1 VLESIDLARLNR
13 DREEDIS
20 GDGQPHLVVLK
31 GPSFGDIYYL
41 DAGSS
46 VLGSDPFRADLV
58 VRDIA
63 VDPVQ
68 AKVCLDQQSGGYVLR
83 NLGGVTSVNG
93 HSVEESCSLKCGDRI
108 FVGDSVLEF
117 VERDHLREHFHRN
130 IQRLINQDHLTGL
143 LAKNRFDEQF
153 EHSVE
158 LAREGDLPL
167 SILMSDIDNL
177 KKINDSYGHL
187 FGEFT
192 VAEIGHL
199 IQATLGSEE
208 SYATR
213 FGGDEY
219 QMILPNLTKDAAAEV
234 AEEIR
239 RHIEDYVFEHEGVY
253 ANPTLSLGV
262 ATYPEDGSTTGELTR
277 AADEA
282 LYRAKAAGGN
292 AVRE

>member
-1 VLESIDLARLNR
+1 
-13 DREEDIS
+13 
-20 GDGQPHLVVLK
+20 VVLR

-41 DAGSS
+41 DEEVS

-58 VRDIA
+58 VRDIE
-63 VDPVQ
+63 VQPVQ
-68 AKVCLDQQSGGYVLR
+68 AKVSLDRRSGEYVLQ
-83 NLGGVTSVNG
+83 NLGGDTSVNERR
-93 HSVEESCSLKCGDRI
+93 VEESCPLDCGDRI

-117 VERDHLREHFHRN
+117 VRCDHLREHFHRN

-153 EHSVE
+153 EHSMD
-158 LAREGDLPL
+158 LARERNLPL
-167 SILMSDIDNL
+167 SVLMADIDNL

-192 VAEIGHL
+192 VAEIGRL
-199 IQATLGSEE
+199 IQASLDSED

-219 QMILPNLTKDAAAEV
+219 QVVLPNLTKDQAIEV

-239 RHIEDYVFEHEGVY
+239 HRIESYVFEHDDVL

-262 ATYPEDGSTTGELTR
+262 ASYPEDGSMPGELTR
-277 AADEA
+277 AADKA

-292 AVRE
+292 AVHK

>member
-1 VLESIDLARLNR
+1 M
-13 DREEDIS
+13 
-20 GDGQPHLVVLK
+20 
-31 GPSFGDIYYL
+31 
-41 DAGSS
+41 
-46 VLGSDPFRADLV
+46 
-58 VRDIA
+58 VRDIE
-63 VDPVQ
+63 VEPVQ
-68 AKVCLDQQSGGYVLR
+68 AKVFLDRRSGGYVLQ
-83 NLGGVTSVNG
+83 NLEGETYLNEGR
-93 HSVEESCSLKCGDRI
+93 VEESCSLECGDRI

-117 VERDHLREHFHRN
+117 VERDHLREHFHKN

-153 EHSVE
+153 ERSLQFVQE
-158 LAREGDLPL
+158 RDLPL
-167 SILMSDIDNL
+167 SVLMADIDNL

-199 IQATLGSEE
+199 IQESLGSEE

-219 QMILPNLTKDAAAEV
+219 QIVLPNLTKSEAVEV

-239 RHIEDYVFEHEGVY
+239 RRIAGYAFEHEGVL
-253 ANPTLSLGV
+253 ANPTISLGV
-262 ATYPEDGSTTGELTR
+262 ASYPEDGEDRAGLTR

-282 LYRAKAAGGN
+282 LYRAKGSGGN
-292 AVRE
+292 AVCE

>member
-1 VLESIDLARLNR
+1 MLR
-13 DREEDIS
+13 
-20 GDGQPHLVVLK
+20 

-41 DAGSS
+41 EEDASI
-46 VLGSDPFRADLV
+46 LGSDPFRADLV
-58 VRDIA
+58 VRD
-63 VDPVQ
+63 VEVEPMQ
-68 AKVCLDQQSGGYVLR
+68 AKIFLDRQANGYVLQ
-83 NLGGVTSVNG
+83 NFEGETSVNG
-93 HSVEESCSLKCGDRI
+93 QPVEESCSIECGDRI

-117 VERDHLREHFHRN
+117 IERDHLKEHFHRN

-153 EHSVE
+153 EHSLE
-158 LAREGDLPL
+158 LARERDLPV

-187 FGEFT
+187 LGEFT
-192 VAEIGHL
+192 VAEIGRL
-199 IQATLGSEE
+199 IQESLDSED

-219 QMILPNLTKDAAAEV
+219 QMILPNLIKSEAIEV

-239 RHIEDYVFEHEGVY
+239 RSIEDYIFEHAGVR
-253 ANPTLSLGV
+253 ANPTISLGV
-262 ATYPEDGSTTGELTR
+262 ATYPEDGDDHGELTR

-292 AVRE
+292 TVCK

>member
-1 VLESIDLARLNR
+1 M
-13 DREEDIS
+13 
-20 GDGQPHLVVLK
+20 K

-41 DAGSS
+41 EEDAS
-46 VLGSDPFRADLV
+46 VLGSDPFKADLV
-58 VRDIA
+58 VRD
-63 VDPVQ
+63 VEVESTQ
-68 AKVCLDQQSGGYVLR
+68 AKVLVDHQSGGYILQS
-83 NLGGVTSVNG
+83 LEGATLVNG
-93 HSVEESCSLKCGDRI
+93 QRVEEPRSLECGDRI

-153 EHSVE
+153 EHSLEFV
-158 LAREGDLPL
+158 RERDLPL

-187 FGEFT
+187 LGEFT
-192 VAEIGHL
+192 VAEIGRL
-199 IQATLGSEE
+199 IQESLGSGD

-219 QMILPNLTKDAAAEV
+219 QIVLPNLTKRKAVEV

-239 RHIEDYVFEHEGVY
+239 GRIEDYVFEHDSVL

-262 ATYPEDGSTTGELTR
+262 ATYPEDGSSPGELTR

-292 AVRE
+292 ATRR

>member
-1 VLESIDLARLNR
+1 MVLR
-13 DREEDIS
+13 
-20 GDGQPHLVVLK
+20 

-41 DAGSS
+41 DKEVSI
-46 VLGSDPFRADLV
+46 LGSDPFRADLV
-58 VRDIA
+58 VRDIE
-63 VDPVQ
+63 VEPVQ
-68 AKVCLDQQSGGYVLR
+68 AKVFLDSKSGNYVLQ
-83 NLGGVTSVNG
+83 NLGGETSVNERR
-93 HSVEESCSLKCGDRI
+93 VEEPCSLRCGDRI

-117 VERDHLREHFHRN
+117 IERDQLREHFHRN

-153 EHSVE
+153 EHSLE
-158 LAREGDLPL
+158 LAQERDLPL
-167 SILMSDIDNL
+167 SVLMSDIDNL

-192 VAEIGHL
+192 VAEIGRL
-199 IQATLGSEE
+199 IQESLASED

-219 QMILPNLTKDAAAEV
+219 QMVLPNLGKSEAVEV

-239 RHIEDYVFEHEGVY
+239 RRIEDYVFEHDSVL

-262 ATYPEDGSTTGELTR
+262 ATYPEDGNDSRALTR

-282 LYRAKAAGGN
+282 LYRAKDSGGN
-292 AVRE
+292 TVHK

>member
-1 VLESIDLARLNR
+1 MQGGNISR
-13 DREEDIS
+13 DV
-20 GDGQPHLVVLK
+20 QPHLVVLR

-41 DAGSS
+41 DEKASI
-46 VLGSDPFRADLV
+46 LGSDPFRADLV
-58 VRDIA
+58 VRDIE
-63 VDPVQ
+63 VEPVQ
-68 AKVCLDQQSGGYVLR
+68 AKVFLDHRSGGYILQSLDGNTYLNEGR
-83 NLGGVTSVNG
+83 
-93 HSVEESCSLKCGDRI
+93 VEESHSLECGDRI

-117 VERDHLREHFHRN
+117 VRCDHLREHFHRN

-153 EHSVE
+153 EHSMD
-158 LAREGDLPL
+158 LARERNLPL
-167 SILMSDIDNL
+167 SVLMADIDNL
-177 KKINDSYGHL
+177 KKINDTYGHL

-199 IQATLGSEE
+199 IQDSLASED

-219 QMILPNLTKDAAAEV
+219 QMVLPNLTKDEAVEV

-239 RHIEDYVFEHEGVY
+239 HRIESYVFEQDEVL

-262 ATYPEDGSTTGELTR
+262 ASYPEDGSMPGELTR
-277 AADEA
+277 AADKA

-292 AVRE
+292 TICK

>member
-1 VLESIDLARLNR
+1 M
-13 DREEDIS
+13 
-20 GDGQPHLVVLK
+20 K

-41 DAGSS
+41 EEDAS
-46 VLGSDPFRADLV
+46 VLGSDPFKADLI
-58 VRDIA
+58 VRDVEVESI
-63 VDPVQ
+63 Q
-68 AKVCLDQQSGGYVLR
+68 AKVLVDHQSGGYILQS
-83 NLGGVTSVNG
+83 LEGATSVNG
-93 HSVEESCSLKCGDRI
+93 QQVEESCSLECGDRI

-153 EHSVE
+153 EHSLEFV
-158 LAREGDLPL
+158 RERDLPL
-167 SILMSDIDNL
+167 SVLMCDIDNL

-187 FGEFT
+187 LGEFT
-192 VAEIGHL
+192 VAEIGRL
-199 IQATLGSEE
+199 IQESLDSEDA
-208 SYATR
+208 YATR

-219 QMILPNLTKDAAAEV
+219 QVVLPNLIKSEAVEV

-239 RHIEDYVFEHEGVY
+239 ARIEEYVFEHDSVL

-262 ATYPEDGSTTGELTR
+262 ATYPEDGDERGELTR

-292 AVRE
+292 ATRR

>member
-1 VLESIDLARLNR
+1 MH
-13 DREEDIS
+13 
-20 GDGQPHLVVLK
+20 PHLVVLR

-41 DAGSS
+41 NEKVS

-58 VRDIA
+58 VRDIE
-63 VDPVQ
+63 VQPMQ
-68 AKVCLDQQSGGYVLR
+68 AKVSPDRQSGGYVLQT
-83 NLGGVTSVNG
+83 LGSETFVNERR
-93 HSVEESCSLKCGDRI
+93 VEEWCPLECGDRI
-108 FVGDSVLEF
+108 FIGDSVLEF
-117 VERDHLREHFHRN
+117 IERDHLREHFHRN
-130 IQRLINQDHLTGL
+130 IQRLINQDPLTGL

-153 EHSVE
+153 EHSLE
-158 LAREGDLPL
+158 SARESNFPL
-167 SILMSDIDNL
+167 SVLMSDIDNL

-199 IQATLGSEE
+199 IQDSLDPDQ

-219 QMILPNLTKDAAAEV
+219 QMVLPNLTKDEAVEV

-239 RHIEDYVFEHEGVY
+239 SRIESYVFEHGGVL
-253 ANPTLSLGV
+253 ANPTLSLGI
-262 ATYPEDGSTTGELTR
+262 ASYPEDGLTPGELTC

-282 LYRAKAAGGN
+282 LYRAKRAGGN
-292 AVRE
+292 AVHK